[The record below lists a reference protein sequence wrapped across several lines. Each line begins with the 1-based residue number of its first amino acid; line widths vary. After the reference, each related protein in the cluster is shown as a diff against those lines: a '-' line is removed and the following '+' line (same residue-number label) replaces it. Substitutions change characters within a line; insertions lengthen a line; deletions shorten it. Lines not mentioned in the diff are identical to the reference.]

1 MNLPSDAGLPARK
14 TCSRSMIGLI
24 DHGEQPPY
32 GDDCPVVCR
41 LPPRKVPEDVAVFSA
56 HSSAQVVS
64 ADMRPLLTW
73 LAILGYGVLALG
85 LPLPAGMGPKGVP
98 AGLDMAG
105 VIAAKDRSVVFPCM
119 NSPCGCASADQCF
132 RACCCTTLAERL
144 AFARRHRLDA
154 ALIASLEDRML
165 GAGELAEQKPQGA
178 CCASDRP
185 AKPKGCCE
193 LERESQA
200 PSAAAEKSCCDDAV
214 TAESI
219 EADPAP
225 IVEGGR
231 VRQVTLRAML
241 ACKGIVTSWLAVGG
255 APPTPR
261 FEITGL
267 LPPQAWV
274 ELLDVTGLDPL
285 LVPVPPPPWV
295 A

>member
-1 MNLPSDAGLPARK
+1 
-14 TCSRSMIGLI
+14 
-24 DHGEQPPY
+24 
-32 GDDCPVVCR
+32 
-41 LPPRKVPEDVAVFSA
+41 
-56 HSSAQVVS
+56 
-64 ADMRPLLTW
+64 MRPLLTW

-85 LPLPAGMGPKGVP
+85 LPLPAGKGPTGAP
-98 AGLDMAG
+98 AGLDVAG
-105 VIAAKDRSVVFPCM
+105 VIAAKDRSVAFPCM

-132 RACCCTTLAERL
+132 RECCCTTLAERL

-154 ALIASLEDRML
+154 GLIAALEARLL
-165 GAGELAEQKPQGA
+165 GAGELAERKPHAA
-178 CCASDRP
+178 CCASDL
-185 AKPKGCCE
+185 AAQNCCDSQPK
-193 LERESQA
+193 SQS
-200 PSAAAEKSCCDDAV
+200 PSAAAEERCCDDAV
-214 TAESI
+214 AAESI

-225 IVEGGR
+225 IMEQGR

-267 LPPQAWV
+267 FPPQAWV
-274 ELLDVTGLDPL
+274 ELLDVTGEDPL

>member
-1 MNLPSDAGLPARK
+1 
-14 TCSRSMIGLI
+14 
-24 DHGEQPPY
+24 
-32 GDDCPVVCR
+32 
-41 LPPRKVPEDVAVFSA
+41 
-56 HSSAQVVS
+56 
-64 ADMRPLLTW
+64 MRPLITW

-85 LPLPAGMGPKGVP
+85 LPLPAGMGPMGVG
-98 AGLDMAG
+98 GLDGAG
-105 VIAAKDRSVVFPCM
+105 VIAAKDRSVAFPCM

-132 RACCCTTLAERL
+132 RECCCTTLAERL
-144 AFARRHRLDA
+144 AFARRHRLAAGLIA
-154 ALIASLEDRML
+154 ALEARLL
-165 GAGELAEQKPQGA
+165 GAGELAKRKPQGA
-178 CCASDRP
+178 CCASDR
-185 AKPKGCCE
+185 AAQNCCE
-193 LERESQA
+193 SQPMSQA
-200 PSAAAEKSCCDDAV
+200 PSAAVEERCCDDAV
-214 TAESI
+214 TAQSGD
-219 EADPAP
+219 AHPAP

>member
-1 MNLPSDAGLPARK
+1 
-14 TCSRSMIGLI
+14 
-24 DHGEQPPY
+24 
-32 GDDCPVVCR
+32 
-41 LPPRKVPEDVAVFSA
+41 
-56 HSSAQVVS
+56 
-64 ADMRPLLTW
+64 MRPLLTW

-85 LPLPAGMGPKGVP
+85 LPLPAGMGPMGAP
-98 AGLDMAG
+98 AGLDAAG
-105 VIAAKDRSVVFPCM
+105 VIATKDRSVVFPCM

-132 RACCCTTLAERL
+132 RECCCTTLAERL
-144 AFARRHRLDA
+144 AFARRHRLDT
-154 ALIASLEDRML
+154 ALIATLEARML
-165 GAGELAEQKPQGA
+165 GAGELAERKPQGA
-178 CCASDRP
+178 CCASDH
-185 AKPKGCCE
+185 AAQNCCE
-193 LERESQA
+193 LQPKSQA
-200 PSAAAEKSCCDDAV
+200 PSAAAEKNCCEDAV

-274 ELLDVTGLDPL
+274 ELLDESGEDPL
-285 LVPVPPPPWV
+285 LVPVPPPPRV

>member
-1 MNLPSDAGLPARK
+1 M
-14 TCSRSMIGLI
+14 
-24 DHGEQPPY
+24 
-32 GDDCPVVCR
+32 
-41 LPPRKVPEDVAVFSA
+41 
-56 HSSAQVVS
+56 
-64 ADMRPLLTW
+64 
-73 LAILGYGVLALG
+73 LALG
-85 LPLPAGMGPKGVP
+85 LPLPAGMGPKGAP

-105 VIAAKDRSVVFPCM
+105 VIAAKDRSIVFPCM

-154 ALIASLEDRML
+154 TLIASLEDRML

-178 CCASDRP
+178 CCASDRG
-185 AKPKGCCE
+185 AKNCCQSQPK
-193 LERESQA
+193 SQA
-200 PSAAAEKSCCDDAV
+200 PSAAAEEICCDEALA
-214 TAESI
+214 AESS
-219 EADPAP
+219 ETNPALRM
-225 IVEGGR
+225 EGGR

>member
-1 MNLPSDAGLPARK
+1 
-14 TCSRSMIGLI
+14 
-24 DHGEQPPY
+24 
-32 GDDCPVVCR
+32 
-41 LPPRKVPEDVAVFSA
+41 
-56 HSSAQVVS
+56 
-64 ADMRPLLTW
+64 MRPLLTW

-85 LPLPAGMGPKGVP
+85 LPLPAGMGPKG
-98 AGLDMAG
+98 AGGLDVAG
-105 VIAAKDRSVVFPCM
+105 VIAAKDRSVAFPCM

-132 RACCCTTLAERL
+132 RECCCTTLAERL
-144 AFARRHRLDA
+144 AFARRHRLEAGLIA
-154 ALIASLEDRML
+154 ALEARML
-165 GAGELAEQKPQGA
+165 GAGELVERKPQGA

-185 AKPKGCCE
+185 AKPKSCCE
-193 LERESQA
+193 REPQA
-200 PSAAAEKSCCDDAV
+200 PAAAAEKNCCDDAV

-219 EADPAP
+219 EADPLP

-274 ELLDVTGLDPL
+274 ELLDESGEDPL
-285 LVPVPPPPWV
+285 LVPVPPPPRV

>member
-1 MNLPSDAGLPARK
+1 
-14 TCSRSMIGLI
+14 
-24 DHGEQPPY
+24 
-32 GDDCPVVCR
+32 
-41 LPPRKVPEDVAVFSA
+41 
-56 HSSAQVVS
+56 
-64 ADMRPLLTW
+64 MRPLLTW

-85 LPLPAGMGPKGVP
+85 LPLPTGMGPTGVG
-98 AGLDMAG
+98 GLDGAG
-105 VIAAKDRSVVFPCM
+105 VIAAKDRSVAFPCM

-132 RACCCTTLAERL
+132 RECCCTTVAERL
-144 AFARRHRLDA
+144 AFARRHRLAAGLIA
-154 ALIASLEDRML
+154 ALEARLL
-165 GAGELAEQKPQGA
+165 GAGELAKRKPHGA
-178 CCASDRP
+178 CCASDRAAQNCSESEP
-185 AKPKGCCE
+185 M
-193 LERESQA
+193 SQA
-200 PSAAAEKSCCDDAV
+200 PSAAAEERCCDAAV
-214 TAESI
+214 TAQSGDAEPV
-219 EADPAP
+219 PA
-225 IVEGGR
+225 VAEGR